1 MTLSDKCR
9 QISLLLTDVDGVLT
23 DGRLYYSAEGDVM
36 KAFNVKD
43 GMGVKRLQRSGIK
56 VGIVTGRTSD
66 MVAIRASELGVD
78 IVYQGIN
85 DKKKAIR
92 EILNQLDVT
101 PEQTAYIGDDIND
114 LPAFNIA
121 GLSACPADAI
131 NELKKEADYVCE
143 YEGGRGAFR
152 EFAELILNSKK

>member
-1 MTLSDKCR
+1 MTISDKCK

-43 GMGVKRLQRSGIK
+43 GMGVKRLQKSGIK

-85 DKKKAIR
+85 DKKKAIH
-92 EILNQLDVT
+92 EIINQLDVA

-121 GLSACPADAI
+121 GLTACPADGVKQ
-131 NELKKEADYVCE
+131 LKKEADYICE
-143 YEGGRGAFR
+143 SEGGRGAFR
-152 EFAELILNSKK
+152 EFAELILKSIK

>member
-1 MTLSDKCR
+1 MSLSDKCK
-9 QISLLLTDVDGVLT
+9 QISLFLTDVDGVLT

-43 GMGVKRLQRSGIK
+43 GMGVKLLQRSGIK

-85 DKKKAIR
+85 DKKKAIMD
-92 EILNQLDVT
+92 ILNQLEVA
-101 PEQTAYIGDDIND
+101 PVHTAYIGDDIND
-114 LPAFNIA
+114 LPAFEIA
-121 GLSACPADAI
+121 GLSACPADGV

-143 YEGGRGAFR
+143 SEGGRGAFR
-152 EFAELILNSKK
+152 ELADLILNSKK

>member
-1 MTLSDKCR
+1 MMTIQEKCR
-9 QISLLLTDVDGVLT
+9 EVSLLLTDVDGVLT

-85 DKKKAIR
+85 DKKKAIK
-92 EILNQLDVT
+92 EILNQLDVV

-114 LPAFNIA
+114 LPAFIIA
-121 GLSACPADAI
+121 
-131 NELKKEADYVCE
+131 
-143 YEGGRGAFR
+143 
-152 EFAELILNSKK
+152 

>member
-1 MTLSDKCR
+1 MTISDKCR

-23 DGRLYYSAEGDVM
+23 DGRLYYSAEGDIM

-43 GMGVKRLQRSGIK
+43 GMGVKLLQRSGIK

-66 MVAIRASELGVD
+66 MVAIRASELGFD

-85 DKKKAIR
+85 NKEEAIM
-92 EILNQLDVT
+92 EILHKLDVA
-101 PEQTAYIGDDIND
+101 PKHTAYIGDDIND

-121 GLSACPADAI
+121 GLSACPQDAV
-131 NELKKEADYVCE
+131 NKLKKEADYVCE
-143 YEGGRGAFR
+143 SEGGRGAFR
-152 EFAELILNSKK
+152 EFADLILNSKK

>member
-1 MTLSDKCR
+1 MTISDKCR

-23 DGRLYYSAEGDVM
+23 DGRLYYSAEGDIM

-43 GMGVKRLQRSGIK
+43 GMGVKLLQRSGIK

-66 MVAIRASELGVD
+66 MVAIRASELGFD

-85 DKKKAIR
+85 NKEEAIM
-92 EILNQLDVT
+92 EILHKLDVA
-101 PEQTAYIGDDIND
+101 PKHTAYIGDDIND

-121 GLSACPADAI
+121 GLSACPQDAV
-131 NELKKEADYVCE
+131 NELKKEADYVCDS
-143 YEGGRGAFR
+143 EGGRGAFR